1 MQWKTNLLCGV
12 YKQELSSSVYFPSIK
27 DSDDKNTHED
37 ILKKKK
43 YSFMV
48 IKHSLMRLKTTKQE
62 VYFLKDSPPS
72 TQHVNYSS
80 CASSVPTPRSACEK
94 IKKVDSAETD
104 RVDDVPG
111 GSEFQATENF
121 QTSQSKQFVRNYL
134 KTKTGS
140 TGELAPPPPPS
151 GEKPDEA
158 RRDVNGN
165 VPETG
170 ESAGDEH
177 SAEEEEDAV
186 LFLAVAVRDC
196 IPSPYDTEALAFR

>member
-1 MQWKTNLLCGV
+1 M
-12 YKQELSSSVYFPSIK
+12 
-27 DSDDKNTHED
+27 
-37 ILKKKK
+37 
-43 YSFMV
+43 
-48 IKHSLMRLKTTKQE
+48 
-62 VYFLKDSPPS
+62 
-72 TQHVNYSS
+72 
-80 CASSVPTPRSACEK
+80 
-94 IKKVDSAETD
+94 DSAETD

-140 TGELAPPPPPS
+140 TGELAPPPPS

-158 RRDVNGN
+158 RRDING
-165 VPETG
+165 
-170 ESAGDEH
+170 
-177 SAEEEEDAV
+177 AEEEEEGAV